1 MRAFLLLLCLNQ
13 VDVEFAG
20 VDDVRGKRGYR
31 PVLGVVDTNRV
42 HVIIM
47 NDLLSASDSA
57 DHIAHTVDISLVKAE
72 PLHFLKDQSRN
83 IPLLVEV
90 TARADGTAVEVQ
102 QLLRVF
108 PGDKTAFYYGV
119 PPVSWN
125 SFYRMFSISVIASEM
140 PTKR

>member
-1 MRAFLLLLCLNQ
+1 
-13 VDVEFAG
+13 
-20 VDDVRGKRGYR
+20 
-31 PVLGVVDTNRV
+31 
-42 HVIIM
+42 M

-72 PLHFLKDQSRN
+72 PLHFRKDQSRN
-83 IPLLVEV
+83 VPLLVGV
-90 TARADGTAVEVQ
+90 TARADGAAVEVQ

-108 PGDKTAFYYGV
+108 PGDKTAFYHGV

-125 SFYRMFSISVIASEM
+125 SFYRMFSISVIAPEM